1 VKTGV
6 LITAV
11 DPRSEAAEKR
21 LSAGEIF
28 LEVNQEPVADPTD
41 AIKKIKGLKDA
52 GKTAATCRRQW
63 SRDAHFIAL
72 PVEKQSGLSPVNW
85 EKAF

>member
-21 LSAGEIF
+21 LSPGEIL
-28 LEVNQEPVADPTD
+28 LEVNQESVNDP
-41 AIKKIKGLKDA
+41 AEAVKKIKALKDS
-52 GKTAATCRRQW
+52 GKKTALLAVANGQG
-63 SRDAHFIAL
+63 DAHFIAL
-72 PVEKQSGLSPVNW
+72 PID
-85 EKAF
+85 